1 MIKRTSK
8 SSELY
13 KHYVDNGGKHNYET
27 YSKVICYFNKYVFDE
42 MIYNAR
48 ALTIGKRLGKLC
60 CATIWR
66 NFNNVP
72 VNWLETN
79 KLKKQGIDQKVYY
92 IDDYSVKIYY
102 FRGSYKN
109 RKYYKFKPTRGEIGN
124 IHKLIQ
130 ANQDD
135 PLLYKD
141 YLQVNK

>member
-1 MIKRTSK
+1 VNNLNDKGIQLWYK
-8 SSELY
+8 SELY
-13 KHYVDNGGKHNYET
+13 V
-27 YSKVICYFNKYVFDE
+27 
-42 MIYNAR
+42 
-48 ALTIGKRLGKLC
+48 
-60 CATIWR
+60 
-66 NFNNVP
+66 
-72 VNWLETN
+72 
-79 KLKKQGIDQKVYY
+79 KVYY